1 MPETN
6 STPLTVER
14 NIKVANILMMLRKAC
29 MHPYLLEYP
38 LDPETQDYRMDE
50 ELITCSGKTLLLD
63 QMLPELKKRG
73 HKVKFDSFYHRLH
86 ESLIY

>member
-1 MPETN
+1 
-6 STPLTVER
+6 
-14 NIKVANILMMLRKAC
+14 

-63 QMLPELKKRG
+63 QMLPELRKRG
-73 HKVKFDSFYHRLH
+73 HKVKFEQSFHHFFTGFVAVFQLF
-86 ESLIY
+86 IYFIFLPIRCTKVIFFV

>member
-1 MPETN
+1 MSETN

-14 NIKVANILMMLRKAC
+14 NIKVANMLMMLRKAC

-73 HKVKFDSFYHRLH
+73 HKVKFDSFYCRLH